1 MSWDCM
7 ELWIGSNIMILLL
20 LLLFFVVVYYCFS
33 YGTCILFFLCT
44 YIVSCYIC
52 ITFLNML
59 PSFFSIFLFFIFF
72 SHLTKKMLENVVKH
86 SEFVYTRE

>member
-7 ELWIGSNIMILLL
+7 ELWIGSNIMKIIL
-20 LLLFFVVVYYCFS
+20 FVYFCFS
-33 YGTCILFFLCT
+33 YGICILFFLCT

-59 PSFFSIFLFFIFF
+59 PSFFSFFFFL